1 MTLNKELWTKQDYQE
16 FIQYLKENA
25 DFTYKQFHQSLV
37 PNIEEFLGC
46 RVPFLKKTGKEIAK
60 GNIDSFLI
68 HNKHHYYEENMIHG
82 IVIGSTKMDF
92 NTRLDYIRDFI
103 PHIHNWA
110 VCDCFCANCK
120 DFKKNLESGFL
131 FIQELLSMND
141 SYAIRVALVLLLD
154 YYVNPSYLSKIFK
167 ILNQINK
174 EHYYVKMAMAWLL
187 SVCYIKYPKETL
199 IFIKQN
205 KLDPWTHNKAISK
218 IRESYRVSNEQKQEL
233 LKYKK

>member
-1 MTLNKELWTKQDYQE
+1 
-16 FIQYLKENA
+16 
-25 DFTYKQFHQSLV
+25 
-37 PNIEEFLGC
+37 
-46 RVPFLKKTGKEIAK
+46 
-60 GNIDSFLI
+60 
-68 HNKHHYYEENMIHG
+68 
-82 IVIGSTKMDF
+82 
-92 NTRLDYIRDFI
+92 
-103 PHIHNWA
+103 
-110 VCDCFCANCK
+110 
-120 DFKKNLESGFL
+120 
-131 FIQELLSMND
+131 MND

-218 IRESYRVSNEQKQEL
+218 IRESYRVSKEQKQEL